1 MNEIIK
7 VSYQNESP
15 TVLGRELHEALESAR
30 NFTEFFVKVSEFRI
44 NMSRDELKI
53 LRSVL
58 VEFASKY
65 GAIVITYL
73 ADAIDAE
80 RVLPCKQETP
90 RKFKEKQMQSS
101 LLDNFCYAFPNYN
114 LVGAEI
120 PVDGIGRIDI
130 LAEDKESKRA
140 VIIELKTG
148 SHNPNTQLLA
158 YATKYENPIL
168 IGITETRLSLKLKN
182 SNIIYYTFSELKEG
196 AAQWVN

>member
-7 VSYQNESP
+7 VSYQNENP
-15 TVLGRELHEALESAR
+15 TVLGRELHKALESAR

-65 GAIVITYL
+65 GAIAITYL
-73 ADAIDAE
+73 ADTIDAE

-120 PVDGIGRIDI
+120 PIDGIGRIDI
-130 LAEDKESKRA
+130 LAEDKESKQA
-140 VIIELKTG
+140 VIIELKAG
-148 SHNPNTQLLA
+148 SRNPNTQLLA
-158 YATKYENPIL
+158 YATEYENPIL
-168 IGITETRLSLKLKN
+168 IGITEIELNPSSRN
-182 SNIIYYTFSELKEG
+182 NDIIYYTFSELKEG
-196 AAQWVN
+196 AAQWAN

>member
-7 VSYQNESP
+7 ISYQNESP

-30 NFTEFFVKVSEFRI
+30 KFTEFFVKVSEFRI
-44 NMSRDELKI
+44 NMNRDELKI

-73 ADAIDAE
+73 ADTIDAE

-101 LLDNFCYAFPNYN
+101 LLDNFCYAFPSYN

-130 LAEDKESKRA
+130 LAEDKESKQA
-140 VIIELKTG
+140 VIIELKAG
-148 SHNPNTQLLA
+148 SRNPNTQLLA
-158 YATKYENPIL
+158 YATEYENPIL
-168 IGITETRLSLKLKN
+168 IGITEIELNPSSRN
-182 SNIIYYTFSELKEG
+182 NDIIYYTFSELKEG
-196 AAQWVN
+196 AAQWAN